1 MPGVSISN
9 DMALAR
15 PDIKKE
21 KKKKRKKDI
30 RIWLDLKTN

>member
-21 KKKKRKKDI
+21 KKKKGYQDMARPKD
-30 RIWLDLKTN
+30 